1 LLDNKLRIY
10 LSVCGLGLGHAFRML
25 NVAKALGNRVEVLF
39 SAYGEV
45 VRVIRRMGF
54 RCVSVPSFELEMGR
68 DSTVLSSRVA
78 ANFPKKF
85 FIFLKQLSREI
96 RVLRWFKPDV
106 VVSDSRLSTVIACWF
121 LRVPCFL
128 VANQLNIVLPIWSRG
143 GFWVGWR
150 RKMAEGFA
158 AFIMA
163 KLWSR
168 ASKIF
173 IPDFPLPLTIS
184 IRNVRCALRFL
195 RNNVRFIGPILSKD
209 MFMDSVDCF
218 EARKRLGLPLD
229 KKIIYV
235 SANGV
240 HLERLVFLKL
250 IFKILKQV
258 NESDWYFVV
267 SLGSPNK
274 NSRRVLLDKMFEVW
288 NWIPDRKTILSA
300 CDVVF
305 SRPGHTTI
313 LEALWFKKPLVLIP
327 TPGHTEKFCNAQ
339 TAATLGVAKIIEQDD
354 FDHSLFIRTIKD
366 VLSFNNL
373 KTFRIKDVTTKLN
386 GLKQLVEEISSCYC
400 EKIVNFKSV

>member
-1 LLDNKLRIY
+1 
-10 LSVCGLGLGHAFRML
+10 
-25 NVAKALGNRVEVLF
+25 
-39 SAYGEV
+39 
-45 VRVIRRMGF
+45 
-54 RCVSVPSFELEMGR
+54 
-68 DSTVLSSRVA
+68 
-78 ANFPKKF
+78 
-85 FIFLKQLSREI
+85 
-96 RVLRWFKPDV
+96 
-106 VVSDSRLSTVIACWF
+106 
-121 LRVPCFL
+121 
-128 VANQLNIVLPIWSRG
+128 LNIVLPIWSRG